1 MSLPRYMLK
10 RIKKR
15 LIPHHHVLRE
25 HKHLRWCKG
34 WLHDPNIW
42 HFNRRSVAGAFS
54 VGLFAAFIPI
64 PFQMMLAA
72 ALAIPCRVN
81 LPVSVGLV
89 WLTNPVT
96 MPPIFY
102 GAYQLGA
109 WILQVPALQVTTEWT
124 WQAVAS
130 DLGVMWQP
138 VLLGCFIFALASAAL
153 GNIAV
158 RLFWRLHLIQ
168 YIRRRQRRKSLRTP
182 HE

>member
-1 MSLPRYMLK
+1 MLR

-15 LIPHHHVLRE
+15 FVADRHALRE
-25 HKHLRWCKG
+25 HKHLRWCKN

-42 HFNRRSVAGAFS
+42 HFNRRSVSGAFS
-54 VGLFAAFIPI
+54 VGIFAAFIPI

-96 MPPIFY
+96 MPPIIY
-102 GAYQLGA
+102 GAYQTGA
-109 WILQVPALQVTTEWT
+109 WILQVPALQVTTEWS
-124 WQAVAS
+124 WKAVAA

-138 VLLGCFIFALASAAL
+138 LLLGCLIFAVGGAAL
-153 GNIAV
+153 GNLAV
-158 RLFWRLHLIQ
+158 RLFWRLHVLS
-168 YIRRRQRRKSLRTP
+168 YVRRRRRRRQGKHTP
-182 HE
+182 PP